1 MSKVQINISPKIH
14 SEHIKLH
21 IFVLMTL
28 TLVQAV
34 SKIINIE
41 IVYDLDW
48 NSAFVKSGDL
58 NF

>member
-1 MSKVQINISPKIH
+1 MSPKIH
-14 SEHIKLH
+14 LEHIKLH

-34 SKIINIE
+34 LKIINIE

-58 NF
+58 NL